1 MPLPYGHHFGDPR
14 LRQVIAEQSGAANIA
29 ADDVIVTAGAAG
41 ALFLLSSSLL
51 ESGDRIVV
59 EMPNYATNYETPLAI
74 GADVVP
80 IELSIEEGFA
90 FDVSKYESAVTAQT
104 RIISVTTPHN
114 PSGTLIPDGDLERLV
129 ALAEENDCYLIVDET
144 YREMRYDGAPPV
156 AASLSPRVISVSS
169 MSKSWGVPGIRI
181 GWLVSRDRALL
192 DNLIAG
198 KEQIGITGS
207 VVDEEIAFQ
216 ILANRDR
223 IWPGI
228 QAEIDAGLGVMEAW
242 IAEEERVRWVKPQG
256 GAACIIDVAGATDA
270 QMRAIYADLRQDRR
284 LWVAPGYWFRMPLSH
299 MRIGF
304 CWEQTAQDTRRG
316 LDLISRALDEHLG

>member
-1 MPLPYGHHFGDPR
+1 MKFSRMLIEQEAPNLVGWEHMDVNLSESSVRDRSLAELGIDLGEMPLPYGHHFGDPR

-90 FDVSKYESAVTAQT
+90 FDVSKYESAVTTET

-114 PSGTLIPDGDLERLV
+114 PSGTLIPDGHLERLV

-144 YREMRYDGAPPV
+144 YREMRYGGAPPV
-156 AASLSPRVISVSS
+156 TASLSPRLISVSS

-181 GWLVSRDRALL
+181 GWLVCRDRALL

-198 KEQIGITGS
+198 KDPGRLLGGRPGVRRAGRRRRRRKRTHPVRLAVAWMRDLDGS
-207 VVDEEIAFQ
+207 VLTASP
-216 ILANRDR
+216 RR
-223 IWPGI
+223 G
-228 QAEIDAGLGVMEAW
+228 DAGVDPP
-242 IAEEERVRWVKPQG
+242 RV
-256 GAACIIDVAGATDA
+256 
-270 QMRAIYADLRQDRR
+270 
-284 LWVAPGYWFRMPLSH
+284 H
-299 MRIGF
+299 
-304 CWEQTAQDTRRG
+304 TRR
-316 LDLISRALDEHLG
+316 